1 MIGQTLGIVVVSISF
16 QMCFIKGDG
25 TMIQL
30 CLQSAQLCILSNDID
45 MALSYLS
52 EARMYAREGK
62 TQRCKA
68 IAAHC
73 TAAMQALLPVE
84 LEIQIKGGYDH
95 DA

>member
-1 MIGQTLGIVVVSISF
+1 
-16 QMCFIKGDG
+16 
-25 TMIQL
+25 MIQL
-30 CLQSAQLCILSNDID
+30 CLQSEQLCILSNDIDMALSYLSEAQLCILSNDID
-45 MALSYLS
+45 MALNYLS